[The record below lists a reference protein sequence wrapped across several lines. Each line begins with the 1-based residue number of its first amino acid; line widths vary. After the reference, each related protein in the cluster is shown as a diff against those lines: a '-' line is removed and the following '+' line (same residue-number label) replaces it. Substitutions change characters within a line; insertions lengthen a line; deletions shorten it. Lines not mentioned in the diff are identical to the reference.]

1 MPVENKKWFCGRLA
15 FSPTQHFELLT
26 AASELFTRWKLP
38 LYSERR
44 SDRPM
49 GSWLLLLP
57 FCLEGGLWRPREEF
71 SYHCFILV
79 CEEQAKGWFCPERS
93 GFVGSTNIYGASVR
107 CVSNTVLDEVTKGLL
122 AVRERGLNAPC
133 LSGGPRE
140 RQREGGQGGTE
151 GLAVMVTDVSSPRRR

>member
-1 MPVENKKWFCGRLA
+1 MPVKNKKRFCRLLA

-38 LYSERR
+38 LHAERG

-49 GSWLLLLP
+49 GSWLLLL
-57 FCLEGGLWRPREEF
+57 FAWKAVSGG
-71 SYHCFILV
+71 
-79 CEEQAKGWFCPERS
+79 PERS
-93 GFVGSTNIYGASVR
+93 SPTTASSWFGKSRQRVDSASSAVGATNIYGAPVH
-107 CVSNTVLDEVTKGLL
+107 CVSNTVLDEVTKGLV

-140 RQREGGQGGTE
+140 RQREDGHGGTE
-151 GLAVMVTDVSSPRRR
+151 GLAVMVTNASSPRRR